1 MGSSFDNYKPF
12 LLMVFLQFGS
22 AGNYIL
28 STISL
33 GSGMNRYV
41 LIVYRNATAALV
53 LAPFAILLERKIRPK
68 LTLPIF
74 LQIMALGFL
83 EPIIDQGFTYLGMKY
98 TSASFTSAIMNAV
111 PSITFVIALICRLE
125 RVNIKE
131 VRSQAKVIGTLFTLG
146 GALLMAMYKGP
157 VINTEWLRPTHHQAT
172 EAASDGSHWLLGT
185 LLILLGCIAWSAFYV
200 LQSITIKKYPA
211 EMSLSSLICLA
222 GTVQSLVIALFLE
235 RNSHGWAVGWDSR
248 LFTPLYTGIVTS
260 GVTYYVQGI
269 VMKKRGPVFVTAF
282 NPLCMII
289 VTVLGVSLLGETL
302 NLGSILGGILIA
314 IGLYSVVWGKSKDYL
329 GPELPVVTDEKK
341 NYIQDVTTTQIEAAN
356 LNNNSSTNNGEM

>member
-1 MGSSFDNYKPF
+1 
-12 LLMVFLQFGS
+12 
-22 AGNYIL
+22 
-28 STISL
+28 
-33 GSGMNRYV
+33 
-41 LIVYRNATAALV
+41 
-53 LAPFAILLERKIRPK
+53 
-68 LTLPIF
+68 
-74 LQIMALGFL
+74 
-83 EPIIDQGFTYLGMKY
+83 
-98 TSASFTSAIMNAV
+98 
-111 PSITFVIALICRLE
+111 
-125 RVNIKE
+125 
-131 VRSQAKVIGTLFTLG
+131 
-146 GALLMAMYKGP
+146 MAMYKGP

-222 GTVQSLVIALFLE
+222 GTVQSL
-235 RNSHGWAVGWDSR
+235 
-248 LFTPLYTGIVTS
+248 GIVTS

-302 NLGSILGGILIA
+302 NLGS
-314 IGLYSVVWGKSKDYL
+314 KDYL
-329 GPELPVVTDEKK
+329 SPDQLPVVTDEK

-356 LNNNSSTNNGEM
+356 SNNNSTNNNEEM